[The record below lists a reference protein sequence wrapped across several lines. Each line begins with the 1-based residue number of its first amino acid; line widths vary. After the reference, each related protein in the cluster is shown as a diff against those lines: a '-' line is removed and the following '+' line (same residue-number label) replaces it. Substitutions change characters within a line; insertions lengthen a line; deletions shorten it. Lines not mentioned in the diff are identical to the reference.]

1 LISGEVRADFTL
13 EHLRFRFNNEQ
24 SMIPRDPR
32 LTRLADAASL
42 LLFGGDDDRRSET
55 AVTSLDRL
63 FREITGLHENT
74 ADLRDRSATSVPAGS
89 AISPLDAGRCLLDS
103 RRTAVYLRGVYD
115 AIQEARQ
122 RFPGEVIHVLYAGC
136 GPFAPL
142 CLPLLPLLAGEA
154 VHFTL
159 LDVHA
164 RAIES
169 VQAIMAA
176 VRLDGTNID
185 CVVGDAT
192 HYHTPD
198 RRPLHV
204 VVSEA
209 MQRALEK
216 EPQVAILM
224 NTAPQ
229 LTVGGLMVPEMIAV
243 DAVLTDLSRELGSN
257 GVAAEPGAHALKPA
271 QLKPWSGRIPLGRVL
286 EVDRERACAWS
297 AAGVSS
303 HLPPARI
310 ALPSVVPA
318 QYSLVLATTIRTFGV
333 HLLREYESGLTHPLM
348 VNGWRAGEEIEF
360 TYRLGK
366 RPGFTWNALTIR
378 SREAGQFRTDS

>member
-1 LISGEVRADFTL
+1 VRADFTL
-13 EHLRFRFNNEQ
+13 DHLRFRFNNEQ
-24 SMIPRDPR
+24 SMIPSDPR

-42 LLFGGDDDRRSET
+42 LLFGGDDDRRSEE
-55 AVTSLDRL
+55 AVMSLDRL
-63 FREITGLHENT
+63 FREITGLRET
-74 ADLRDRSATSVPAGS
+74 TVDLRDRSAISVPAGS
-89 AISPLDAGRCLLDS
+89 AISPLDAGRCLLDP
-103 RRTAVYLRGVYD
+103 RRTAVYLRGVYH
-115 AIQEARQ
+115 AIQEARR
-122 RFPGEVIHVLYAGC
+122 RFPAEVIHVLYAGC

-142 CLPLLPLLAGEA
+142 CLPLLPLLAGQA

-159 LDVHA
+159 LDVHT

-169 VQAIMAA
+169 VQTIMAA
-176 VRLDGTNID
+176 LRLEGANIE

-192 HYHTPD
+192 RYRTPD
-198 RRPLHV
+198 RRPLHI

-229 LTVGGLMVPEMIAV
+229 LAARGLMVPEMIAV

-257 GVAAEPGAHALKPA
+257 GVAAPGAHALKPW
-271 QLKPWSGRIPLGRVL
+271 KGRIPLGRIL

-297 AAGVSS
+297 AAGASS

-333 HLLREYESGLTHPLM
+333 HLLQEYESGLTHPLM

-366 RPGFTWNALTIR
+366 KPGFSWNALTLR
-378 SREAGQFRTDS
+378 GREAGQFRTDS

>member
-1 LISGEVRADFTL
+1 VRADFTL
-13 EHLRFRFNNEQ
+13 DHLRFRFNNEQ

-55 AVTSLDRL
+55 AVMSLDRL
-63 FREITGLHENT
+63 FREITGLRENT

-159 LDVHA
+159 LDVHT

-169 VQAIMAA
+169 LQAIMAA
-176 VRLDGTNID
+176 LRLEGANIE
-185 CVVGDAT
+185 CLVGDAT
-192 HYHTPD
+192 HYHTLD

-257 GVAAEPGAHALKPA
+257 GVVAEPSAHALKPA

-333 HLLREYESGLTHPLM
+333 HLLQEYESGLTHPLM

>member
-1 LISGEVRADFTL
+1 VRADFTL
-13 EHLRFRFNNEQ
+13 DHLRFRFNNEQ
-24 SMIPRDPR
+24 SMISGDPR
-32 LTRLADAASL
+32 LTRVADAASL
-42 LLFGGDDDRRSET
+42 LLFGGDDDRRSEA

-63 FREITGLHENT
+63 FRDITGLRET
-74 ADLRDRSATSVPAGS
+74 TVDLRDRSATSVPAGS

-103 RRTAVYLRGVYD
+103 RRTAVYLRGVYH
-115 AIQEARQ
+115 AIQEARR
-122 RFPGEVIHVLYAGC
+122 RFPAEVIHVLYAGC

-154 VHFTL
+154 LHFTL

-176 VRLDGTNID
+176 LRLEGANIE
-185 CVVGDAT
+185 CLVGDAT
-192 HYHTPD
+192 RYRTPD

-243 DAVLTDLSRELGSN
+243 DAVLTDLSRELVGN
-257 GVAAEPGAHALKPA
+257 DVAAGPSAHALKPW
-271 QLKPWSGRIPLGRVL
+271 KGRIPLGRVL

-297 AAGVSS
+297 AARVSS

-318 QYSLVLATTIRTFGV
+318 QYSLVLTTTIRTFGV
-333 HLLREYESGLTHPLM
+333 HLLQEYESGLTHPLM
-348 VNGWRAGEEIEF
+348 VNGWHADEEIEF

-366 RPGFTWNALTIR
+366 RPGFTWNALTSR
-378 SREAGQFRTDS
+378 GREAGQFRTDS

>member
-1 LISGEVRADFTL
+1 
-13 EHLRFRFNNEQ
+13 
-24 SMIPRDPR
+24 MIPSDPR
-32 LTRLADAASL
+32 LTRLTDAASL
-42 LLFGGDDDRRSET
+42 LLFGGDDDRRSEA

-63 FREITGLHENT
+63 FRDITGLRENT
-74 ADLRDRSATSVPAGS
+74 AGLRDRSAIPAAAGA
-89 AISPLDAGRCLLDS
+89 AISPLDAGRCLLDL
-103 RRTAVYLRGVYD
+103 RRTAVYLRGVYH

-122 RFPGEVIHVLYAGC
+122 RFPEEVIRVLYAGC

-142 CLPLLPLLAGEA
+142 CLPLLPLFAGQA

-164 RAIES
+164 RAIEN
-169 VQAIMAA
+169 VQEIMAA
-176 VRLDGTNID
+176 LRLEGADIE
-185 CVVGDAT
+185 CLVGDAA
-192 HYHTPD
+192 HYHVSGH
-198 RRPLHV
+198 RPLHV
-204 VVSEA
+204 VISEA
-209 MQRALEK
+209 MQRALGK

-229 LTVGGLMVPEMIAV
+229 LTARGLMVPEMIAV

-257 GVAAEPGAHALKPA
+257 GVAAGPSAPALKPWA
-271 QLKPWSGRIPLGRVL
+271 GRILLGRIL

-310 ALPSVVPA
+310 VLPSVVPA
-318 QYSLVLATTIRTFGV
+318 RYSLVLTTTIRTFGA
-333 HLLREYESGLTHPLM
+333 HRLREYESGLTHPLV
-348 VNGWRAGEEIEF
+348 VNGWHAGQEMEF

-366 RPGFTWNALTIR
+366 KPGFTWNALAITA
-378 SREAGQFRTDS
+378 E

>member
-1 LISGEVRADFTL
+1 
-13 EHLRFRFNNEQ
+13 
-24 SMIPRDPR
+24 MIPRDLR

-42 LLFGGDDDRRSET
+42 LLFGGDDDRRSEA

-63 FREITGLHENT
+63 FREITGLREGT
-74 ADLRDRSATSVPAGS
+74 ADLRDRSATSVPAGC

-103 RRTAVYLRGVYD
+103 RRTAVYLRGVYH
-115 AIQEARQ
+115 AIQEAQR
-122 RFPGEVIHVLYAGC
+122 RFPEETIHVLYAGC

-159 LDVHA
+159 LDVHT

-169 VQAIMAA
+169 VQTIMAA
-176 VRLDGTNID
+176 LRLEGANIE

-192 HYHTPD
+192 RYRTPD
-198 RRPLHV
+198 HHPVHV

-229 LTVGGLMVPEMIAV
+229 LTAGGLMVPEMIAV
-243 DAVLTDLSRELGSN
+243 DAVLTDLSRELGGN
-257 GVAAEPGAHALKPA
+257 GVAAGPSAHA
-271 QLKPWSGRIPLGRVL
+271 LKPWSGRIPLGRIL

-318 QYSLVLATTIRTFGV
+318 QYALVLTTTIRTFGT

-360 TYRLGK
+360 TYRLGTK
-366 RPGFTWNALTIR
+366 PGFSWNALTLR
-378 SREAGQFRTDS
+378 GREAGQFRTDS